1 MENTIEERLEQKGKK
16 IYDEYNKHNT
26 FTFDVIKE
34 REKIYNSTRKT
45 RIRKEIFN
53 VKNNFPEKSG
63 NNIAN
68 NNNDIIIENLNI
80 DSQLKNE
87 KYINEL
93 ISSNKFDEI
102 FKYIKEIYN
111 NKSFN
116 IDLVK
121 YGLFMLNEKLLNL
134 ENNNLIMNECNF
146 INNYNFKEIIML
158 LFEYSKNENKKLDYD
173 PIILNLT
180 YQILANF
187 CYYYPNNEEIL
198 FLFDDKFLELH
209 IYFFDL
215 TSEKN
220 TIKNI
225 LLISFNIC
233 CDNNEIINKIL
244 TFDNKR
250 FFNLLIQYINNYQN
264 DNEIIEII
272 LDLFI
277 FYINIFNNYKTKIKK
292 EKDDLIE
299 MKDNTINC
307 DWNIVEN
314 IFKISLLLLYA
325 KQNAIFTNALYLIS
339 TILKKIYKSNNI
351 ELVSKFIND
360 NNTKS
365 MILFILEKDYKNST
379 QSLIYLSDII
389 KYIIKLHSKSWTSN
403 ELKLNIINLINDI
416 QQNLNENDEI
426 IDIFI
431 YLLTTKKVKLKEKI
445 KIKLIEVISAFL
457 QNEYFYKDIIEYNK
471 NDLFEIIF
479 NYINSSNYDIRKK
492 IIKIVNYIINKRDFL
507 LIDYLVKNKIL
518 YNIKN
523 AIDPT
528 ITYCNDEKLILG
540 ALNII
545 NNLLSIGELFKKLHR
560 INTILVNFENI
571 GGKELLD
578 NLLCNKSEY
587 VYNASLEIIERYFN

>member
-1 MENTIEERLEQKGKK
+1 MENTIEERLEQKGKR

-26 FTFDVIKE
+26 FDIIKE
-34 REKIYNSTRKT
+34 REKIYNNMRKT
-45 RIRKEIFN
+45 RIRNEIFN
-53 VKNNFPEKSG
+53 VKNISPEKSG
-63 NNIAN
+63 NNIA

-80 DSQLKNE
+80 DPQLKNE
-87 KYINEL
+87 KYINEI
-93 ISSNKFDEI
+93 ISSNNFDEI

-116 IDLVK
+116 IDLIK
-121 YGLFMLNEKLLNL
+121 YGLFLLNEKLLNL
-134 ENNNLIMNECNF
+134 ENNNLIVNECNF
-146 INNYNFKEIIML
+146 INNYNFKEIITL
-158 LFEYSKNENKKLDYD
+158 LFEYSKNENKKIDYD

-180 YQILANF
+180 YQILANL

-215 TSEKN
+215 TSEKD

-244 TFDNKR
+244 TFDNKK
-250 FFNLLIQYINNYQN
+250 FFNLLIEYINNYQN

-277 FYINIFNNYKTKIKK
+277 FYINLFNNYKTKIKK
-292 EKDDLIE
+292 EKDGLIE

-314 IFKISLLLLYA
+314 IYDISLLLLYT
-325 KQNAIFTNALYLIS
+325 KQNTIFTNALYLIS
-339 TILKKIYKSNNI
+339 VILKKIYKSNNI
-351 ELVSKFIND
+351 ELVGKFIND

-365 MILFILEKDYKNST
+365 MIIFILEKDYKNIT
-379 QSLIYLSDII
+379 QSLIFLSDII
-389 KYIIKLHSKSWTSN
+389 KYIIKLHSKSWISN
-403 ELKLNIINLINDI
+403 ELKLNIINLITDI

-431 YLLTTKKVKLKEKI
+431 YLLTTKKLKLKENI

-457 QNEYFYKDIIEYNK
+457 QNEYFFKDIIEYNK
-471 NDLFEIIF
+471 DDLLEIIF

-492 IIKIVNYIINKRDFL
+492 IIKIVNNITNKRDFL
-507 LIDYLVKNKIL
+507 LTDYLVKNKII
-518 YNIKN
+518 YYIKN

-540 ALNII
+540 ALKII
-545 NNLLSIGELFKKLHR
+545 NNLLSIGELFKKLHG
-560 INTILVNFENI
+560 INSILVNFENI

>member
-1 MENTIEERLEQKGKK
+1 MENTIEERLEQKGKR

-26 FTFDVIKE
+26 FDIIKE
-34 REKIYNSTRKT
+34 REKIYNNMRKT
-45 RIRKEIFN
+45 RIRNEIFN
-53 VKNNFPEKSG
+53 VKNISPEKSG
-63 NNIAN
+63 NNIA

-80 DSQLKNE
+80 DPQLKNE
-87 KYINEL
+87 KYINEI

-116 IDLVK
+116 IDLIK
-121 YGLFMLNEKLLNL
+121 YGLFLLNEKLLNL
-134 ENNNLIMNECNF
+134 ENNNLIVNECNF

-158 LFEYSKNENKKLDYD
+158 LFEYSKNENKKIDYD

-180 YQILANF
+180 YQILANL

-215 TSEKN
+215 TSEKD

-250 FFNLLIQYINNYQN
+250 FFNLLIEYINNYQN

-277 FYINIFNNYKTKIKK
+277 FYINLFNNYKTKIKK
-292 EKDDLIE
+292 EKDGLIE

-314 IFKISLLLLYA
+314 IYDISLLLLYT
-325 KQNAIFTNALYLIS
+325 KQNTIFTNALYLIS
-339 TILKKIYKSNNI
+339 VILKKIYKSNNI
-351 ELVSKFIND
+351 ELVGKFIND

-365 MILFILEKDYKNST
+365 MIIFILEKDYKNIT
-379 QSLIYLSDII
+379 QSLIFLSDII
-389 KYIIKLHSKSWTSN
+389 KYIIKLHSKSWISN
-403 ELKLNIINLINDI
+403 ELKLNIINLITDI

-431 YLLTTKKVKLKEKI
+431 YLLTTKKLKLKEKI

-457 QNEYFYKDIIEYNK
+457 QNDYFFKDIIEYNK
-471 NDLFEIIF
+471 DDLLEIIL

-492 IIKIVNYIINKRDFL
+492 IIKIVNNITNKRDFL
-507 LIDYLVKNKIL
+507 LTDYLVKNKII
-518 YNIKN
+518 YYIKN

-528 ITYCNDEKLILG
+528 ITYCNDEKLILC
-540 ALNII
+540 ALKII
-545 NNLLSIGELFKKLHR
+545 NNLLSIGELFKKLHG
-560 INTILVNFENI
+560 INSILVNFENI

>member
-1 MENTIEERLEQKGKK
+1 MENTIEERLEQKGKR

-26 FTFDVIKE
+26 FDIIKE
-34 REKIYNSTRKT
+34 REKIYNNMRKT
-45 RIRKEIFN
+45 RIRNEIFN
-53 VKNNFPEKSG
+53 VKNISPEKSG
-63 NNIAN
+63 NNIA

-80 DSQLKNE
+80 DPQLKNE
-87 KYINEL
+87 KYINEI
-93 ISSNKFDEI
+93 ISSNNFDEI

-116 IDLVK
+116 IDLIK
-121 YGLFMLNEKLLNL
+121 YGLFLLNEKLLNL
-134 ENNNLIMNECNF
+134 ENNNLIVNECNF
-146 INNYNFKEIIML
+146 INNYNFKEIITL
-158 LFEYSKNENKKLDYD
+158 LFEYSKNENKKIDYD

-180 YQILANF
+180 YQILANL

-215 TSEKN
+215 TSEKD

-250 FFNLLIQYINNYQN
+250 FFNLLIEYINNYQN

-277 FYINIFNNYKTKIKK
+277 FYINLFNNYKTKIKK
-292 EKDDLIE
+292 EKDGLIE

-314 IFKISLLLLYA
+314 IYDISLLLLYT
-325 KQNAIFTNALYLIS
+325 KQNTIFTNALYLIS
-339 TILKKIYKSNNI
+339 VILKKIYKSNNI
-351 ELVSKFIND
+351 ELVGKFIND

-365 MILFILEKDYKNST
+365 MIIFILEKDYKNIT
-379 QSLIYLSDII
+379 QSLIFLSDII
-389 KYIIKLHSKSWTSN
+389 KYIIKLHSKSWISN
-403 ELKLNIINLINDI
+403 ELKLNIINLITDI

-431 YLLTTKKVKLKEKI
+431 YLLTTKKLKLKEKI

-457 QNEYFYKDIIEYNK
+457 QNEYFFKDIIEYNK
-471 NDLFEIIF
+471 DDLLEIIL

-492 IIKIVNYIINKRDFL
+492 IIKIVNNITNKRDFL
-507 LIDYLVKNKIL
+507 LTDYLVKNKII
-518 YNIKN
+518 YYIKN

-540 ALNII
+540 ALKII
-545 NNLLSIGELFKKLHR
+545 NNLLSIGELFKKLHG
-560 INTILVNFENI
+560 INSILVNFENI

>member
-1 MENTIEERLEQKGKK
+1 MENTIEERLEQKGKR

-26 FTFDVIKE
+26 FTFDIIKE
-34 REKIYNSTRKT
+34 REKIYNNIRKT

-63 NNIAN
+63 NNISN

-80 DSQLKNE
+80 DPQLKNE

-121 YGLFMLNEKLLNL
+121 YGLFLLNEKLLNL

-215 TSEKN
+215 ISEKN

-314 IFKISLLLLYA
+314 IFEISLLLLYG

-365 MILFILEKDYKNST
+365 IILFILEKDYKNST

-471 NDLFEIIF
+471 DDLLEIIF

>member
-1 MENTIEERLEQKGKK
+1 MENTIEERLEQKGKR

-26 FTFDVIKE
+26 FDIIKE
-34 REKIYNSTRKT
+34 REKIYNNMRKT
-45 RIRKEIFN
+45 RIRNEIFN
-53 VKNNFPEKSG
+53 VKNISPEKSG
-63 NNIAN
+63 NNIA

-80 DSQLKNE
+80 DPQLKNE
-87 KYINEL
+87 KYINEI
-93 ISSNKFDEI
+93 ISSNNFDEI

-116 IDLVK
+116 IDLIK
-121 YGLFMLNEKLLNL
+121 YGLFLLNEKLLNL
-134 ENNNLIMNECNF
+134 ENNNLIVNECNF

-158 LFEYSKNENKKLDYD
+158 LFEYSKNENKKIDYD

-180 YQILANF
+180 YQILANL

-215 TSEKN
+215 TSEKD

-244 TFDNKR
+244 TFDNKK
-250 FFNLLIQYINNYQN
+250 FFNLLIEYINNYQN

-277 FYINIFNNYKTKIKK
+277 FYINLFNNYKTKIKK
-292 EKDDLIE
+292 EKDGLIE

-314 IFKISLLLLYA
+314 IYDISLLLLYT
-325 KQNAIFTNALYLIS
+325 KQNTIFTNALYLIS
-339 TILKKIYKSNNI
+339 VILKKIYKSNNI
-351 ELVSKFIND
+351 ELVGKFIND

-365 MILFILEKDYKNST
+365 MIIFILEKDYKNIT
-379 QSLIYLSDII
+379 QSLIFLSDII
-389 KYIIKLHSKSWTSN
+389 KYIIKLHSKSWISN
-403 ELKLNIINLINDI
+403 ELKLNIINLITDI

-431 YLLTTKKVKLKEKI
+431 YLLTTKKLKLKENI

-457 QNEYFYKDIIEYNK
+457 QNEYFFKDIIEYNK
-471 NDLFEIIF
+471 DDLLEIIF

-492 IIKIVNYIINKRDFL
+492 IIKIVNNITNKRDFL
-507 LIDYLVKNKIL
+507 LTDYLVKNKII
-518 YNIKN
+518 YYIKN

-540 ALNII
+540 ALKII
-545 NNLLSIGELFKKLHR
+545 NNLLSIGELFKKLHG
-560 INTILVNFENI
+560 INSILVNFENI

>member
-1 MENTIEERLEQKGKK
+1 MENTIEERLEQKGKR

-26 FTFDVIKE
+26 FDIIKE
-34 REKIYNSTRKT
+34 REKIYNNMRKT
-45 RIRKEIFN
+45 RIRNEIFN
-53 VKNNFPEKSG
+53 VKNISPEKSG
-63 NNIAN
+63 NNIA

-80 DSQLKNE
+80 DPQLKNE
-87 KYINEL
+87 KYINEI
-93 ISSNKFDEI
+93 ISSNNFDEI

-116 IDLVK
+116 IDLIK
-121 YGLFMLNEKLLNL
+121 YGLFLLNEKLLNL
-134 ENNNLIMNECNF
+134 ENNNLIVNECNF
-146 INNYNFKEIIML
+146 INNYNFKEIITL
-158 LFEYSKNENKKLDYD
+158 LFEYSKNENKKIDYD

-180 YQILANF
+180 YQILANL

-215 TSEKN
+215 TSEKD

-250 FFNLLIQYINNYQN
+250 FFNLLIEYINNYQN

-277 FYINIFNNYKTKIKK
+277 FYINLFNNYKTKIKK
-292 EKDDLIE
+292 EKDGLIE

-314 IFKISLLLLYA
+314 IYDISLLLLYT
-325 KQNAIFTNALYLIS
+325 KQNTIFTNALYLIS
-339 TILKKIYKSNNI
+339 VILKKIYKSNNI
-351 ELVSKFIND
+351 ELVGKFIND

-365 MILFILEKDYKNST
+365 MIIFILEKDYKNIT
-379 QSLIYLSDII
+379 QSLIFLSDII
-389 KYIIKLHSKSWTSN
+389 KYIIKLHSKSWISN
-403 ELKLNIINLINDI
+403 ELKLNIINLITDI

-431 YLLTTKKVKLKEKI
+431 YLLTTKKLKLKENI

-457 QNEYFYKDIIEYNK
+457 QNEYFFKDIIEYNK
-471 NDLFEIIF
+471 DDLLEIIL

-492 IIKIVNYIINKRDFL
+492 IIKIVNNITNKRDFL
-507 LIDYLVKNKIL
+507 LTDYLVKKEII
-518 YNIKN
+518 YYIKN

-540 ALNII
+540 ALKII
-545 NNLLSIGELFKKLHR
+545 NNLLSIGELFKKLHG
-560 INTILVNFENI
+560 INSILVNFENI

>member
-1 MENTIEERLEQKGKK
+1 MENTIEERLEQKGKR

-26 FTFDVIKE
+26 FDIIKE
-34 REKIYNSTRKT
+34 REKIYNNMRKT
-45 RIRKEIFN
+45 RIRNEIFN
-53 VKNNFPEKSG
+53 VKNISPEKSG
-63 NNIAN
+63 NNIA

-80 DSQLKNE
+80 DPQLKNE
-87 KYINEL
+87 KYINEI
-93 ISSNKFDEI
+93 ISSNNFDEI

-116 IDLVK
+116 IDLIK
-121 YGLFMLNEKLLNL
+121 YGLFLLNEKLLNL
-134 ENNNLIMNECNF
+134 ENNNLIVNECNF
-146 INNYNFKEIIML
+146 INNYNFKEIITL
-158 LFEYSKNENKKLDYD
+158 LFEYSKNENKKIDYD

-180 YQILANF
+180 YQILANL

-215 TSEKN
+215 TSEKD

-244 TFDNKR
+244 TFDNKK
-250 FFNLLIQYINNYQN
+250 FFNLLIEYINNYQN

-277 FYINIFNNYKTKIKK
+277 FYINLFNNYKTKIKK
-292 EKDDLIE
+292 EKDGLIE

-314 IFKISLLLLYA
+314 IYDISLLLLYT
-325 KQNAIFTNALYLIS
+325 KQNTIFTNALYLIS
-339 TILKKIYKSNNI
+339 VILKKIYKSNNI
-351 ELVSKFIND
+351 ELVGKFIND

-365 MILFILEKDYKNST
+365 MIIFILEKDYKNIT
-379 QSLIYLSDII
+379 QSLIFLSDII
-389 KYIIKLHSKSWTSN
+389 KYIIKLHSKSWISN
-403 ELKLNIINLINDI
+403 ELKLNIINLITDI

-431 YLLTTKKVKLKEKI
+431 YLLTTKKLKLKENI

-457 QNEYFYKDIIEYNK
+457 QNEYFFKDIIEYNK
-471 NDLFEIIF
+471 DDLLEIIL

-492 IIKIVNYIINKRDFL
+492 IIKIVNNITNKRDFL
-507 LIDYLVKNKIL
+507 LTDYLVKNKII
-518 YNIKN
+518 YYIKN

-540 ALNII
+540 ALKII
-545 NNLLSIGELFKKLHR
+545 NNLLSIGELFKKLHG
-560 INTILVNFENI
+560 INSILVNFENI

>member
-1 MENTIEERLEQKGKK
+1 MENTIEERLEQKGKR

-26 FTFDVIKE
+26 FDIIKE
-34 REKIYNSTRKT
+34 REKIYNNMRKT
-45 RIRKEIFN
+45 RIRNEIFN
-53 VKNNFPEKSG
+53 VKNISPEKSG
-63 NNIAN
+63 NNIA

-80 DSQLKNE
+80 DPQLKNE
-87 KYINEL
+87 KYINEI
-93 ISSNKFDEI
+93 ISSNNFDEI

-116 IDLVK
+116 IDLIK
-121 YGLFMLNEKLLNL
+121 YGLFLLNEKLLNL
-134 ENNNLIMNECNF
+134 ENNNLIVNECNF
-146 INNYNFKEIIML
+146 INNYNFKEIITL
-158 LFEYSKNENKKLDYD
+158 LFEYSKNENKKIDYD

-180 YQILANF
+180 YQILANL

-215 TSEKN
+215 TSEKD

-250 FFNLLIQYINNYQN
+250 FFNLLIEYINNYQN

-277 FYINIFNNYKTKIKK
+277 FYINLFNNYKTKIKK
-292 EKDDLIE
+292 EKDGLIE

-314 IFKISLLLLYA
+314 IYDISLLLLYT
-325 KQNAIFTNALYLIS
+325 KQNTIFTNALYLIS
-339 TILKKIYKSNNI
+339 VILKKIYKSNNI
-351 ELVSKFIND
+351 ELVGKFIND

-365 MILFILEKDYKNST
+365 MIIFILEKDYKNIT
-379 QSLIYLSDII
+379 QSLIFLSDII
-389 KYIIKLHSKSWTSN
+389 KYIIKLHSKSWISN
-403 ELKLNIINLINDI
+403 ELKLNIINLITDI

-431 YLLTTKKVKLKEKI
+431 YLLTTKKLKLKENI

-457 QNEYFYKDIIEYNK
+457 QNEYFFKDIIEYNK
-471 NDLFEIIF
+471 DDLLEIIF

-492 IIKIVNYIINKRDFL
+492 IIKIVNNITNKRDFL
-507 LIDYLVKNKIL
+507 LTDYLVKNKII
-518 YNIKN
+518 YYIKN

-540 ALNII
+540 ALKII
-545 NNLLSIGELFKKLHR
+545 NNLLSIGELFKKLHG
-560 INTILVNFENI
+560 INSILVNFENI

>member
-1 MENTIEERLEQKGKK
+1 MENTIEERLEQKGKR

-26 FTFDVIKE
+26 FDIIKE
-34 REKIYNSTRKT
+34 REKIYNNMRKT
-45 RIRKEIFN
+45 RIRNEIFN
-53 VKNNFPEKSG
+53 VKNISPEKSG
-63 NNIAN
+63 NNIA

-80 DSQLKNE
+80 DPQLKNE
-87 KYINEL
+87 KYINEI
-93 ISSNKFDEI
+93 ISSNNFDEI

-116 IDLVK
+116 IDLIK
-121 YGLFMLNEKLLNL
+121 YGLFLLNEKLLNL
-134 ENNNLIMNECNF
+134 ENNNLIVNECNF
-146 INNYNFKEIIML
+146 INNYNFKEIITL
-158 LFEYSKNENKKLDYD
+158 LFEYSKNENKKIDYD

-180 YQILANF
+180 YQILANL

-215 TSEKN
+215 TSEKD

-250 FFNLLIQYINNYQN
+250 FFNLLIEYINNYQN

-277 FYINIFNNYKTKIKK
+277 FYINLFNNYKTKIKK
-292 EKDDLIE
+292 EKDGLIE

-314 IFKISLLLLYA
+314 IYDISLLLLYT
-325 KQNAIFTNALYLIS
+325 KQNTIFTNALYLIS
-339 TILKKIYKSNNI
+339 VILKKIYKSNNI
-351 ELVSKFIND
+351 ELVGKFIND

-365 MILFILEKDYKNST
+365 MIIFILEKDYKNIT
-379 QSLIYLSDII
+379 QSLIFLSDII
-389 KYIIKLHSKSWTSN
+389 KYIIKLHSKSWISN
-403 ELKLNIINLINDI
+403 ELKLNIINLITDI

-431 YLLTTKKVKLKEKI
+431 YLLTTKKLKLKEKI

-457 QNEYFYKDIIEYNK
+457 QNEYFFKDIIEYNK
-471 NDLFEIIF
+471 DDLLEIIL

-492 IIKIVNYIINKRDFL
+492 IIKIVNNITNKRDFL
-507 LIDYLVKNKIL
+507 LTDYLVKNKII
-518 YNIKN
+518 YYIKN

-528 ITYCNDEKLILG
+528 ITYCNDEKLILC
-540 ALNII
+540 ALKII
-545 NNLLSIGELFKKLHR
+545 NNLLSIGELFKKLHG
-560 INTILVNFENI
+560 INSILVNFENI

>member
-1 MENTIEERLEQKGKK
+1 MENTIEERLEQKGKR

-26 FTFDVIKE
+26 FDIIKE
-34 REKIYNSTRKT
+34 REKIYNNMRKT
-45 RIRKEIFN
+45 RIRNEIFN
-53 VKNNFPEKSG
+53 VKNISPEKSG
-63 NNIAN
+63 NNIA

-80 DSQLKNE
+80 DPQLKNE
-87 KYINEL
+87 KYINEI
-93 ISSNKFDEI
+93 ISSNNFDEI

-116 IDLVK
+116 IDLIK
-121 YGLFMLNEKLLNL
+121 YGLFLLNEKLLNL
-134 ENNNLIMNECNF
+134 ENNNLIVNECNF
-146 INNYNFKEIIML
+146 INNYNFKEIITL
-158 LFEYSKNENKKLDYD
+158 LFEYSKNENKKIDYD

-180 YQILANF
+180 YQILANL

-215 TSEKN
+215 TSEKD

-244 TFDNKR
+244 TFDNKK
-250 FFNLLIQYINNYQN
+250 FFNLLIEYINNYQN

-277 FYINIFNNYKTKIKK
+277 FYINLFNNYKTKIKK
-292 EKDDLIE
+292 EKDGLIE

-314 IFKISLLLLYA
+314 IYDISLLLLYT
-325 KQNAIFTNALYLIS
+325 KQNTIFTNALYLIS
-339 TILKKIYKSNNI
+339 VILKKIYKSNNI
-351 ELVSKFIND
+351 ELVGKFIND

-365 MILFILEKDYKNST
+365 MIIFILEKDYKNIT
-379 QSLIYLSDII
+379 QSLIFLSDII
-389 KYIIKLHSKSWTSN
+389 KYIIKLHSKSWISN
-403 ELKLNIINLINDI
+403 ELKLNIINLITDI

-431 YLLTTKKVKLKEKI
+431 YLLTTKKLKLKENI

-457 QNEYFYKDIIEYNK
+457 QNEYFFKDIIEYNK
-471 NDLFEIIF
+471 DDLLEIIF

-492 IIKIVNYIINKRDFL
+492 IIKIVKNITNKRDFL
-507 LIDYLVKNKIL
+507 LTDYLVKNKII
-518 YNIKN
+518 YYIKN

-540 ALNII
+540 ALKII
-545 NNLLSIGELFKKLHR
+545 NNLLSIGELFKKLHG
-560 INTILVNFENI
+560 INSILVNFENI

>member
-1 MENTIEERLEQKGKK
+1 MENTIEERLEQKGKR

-26 FTFDVIKE
+26 FDIIKE
-34 REKIYNSTRKT
+34 REKIYNNMRKT
-45 RIRKEIFN
+45 RIRNEIFN
-53 VKNNFPEKSG
+53 VKNISPEKSG
-63 NNIAN
+63 NNIA

-80 DSQLKNE
+80 DPQLKNE
-87 KYINEL
+87 KYINEI
-93 ISSNKFDEI
+93 ISSNNFDEI

-116 IDLVK
+116 IDLIK
-121 YGLFMLNEKLLNL
+121 YGLFLLNEKLLNL
-134 ENNNLIMNECNF
+134 ENNNLIVNECNF
-146 INNYNFKEIIML
+146 INNYNFKEIITL
-158 LFEYSKNENKKLDYD
+158 LFEYSKNENKKIDYD

-180 YQILANF
+180 YQILANL

-215 TSEKN
+215 TSEKD

-244 TFDNKR
+244 TFDNKK
-250 FFNLLIQYINNYQN
+250 FFNLLIEYINNYQN

-277 FYINIFNNYKTKIKK
+277 FYINLFNNYKTKIKK
-292 EKDDLIE
+292 EKDGLIE

-314 IFKISLLLLYA
+314 IYDISLLLLYT
-325 KQNAIFTNALYLIS
+325 KQNTIFTNALYLIS
-339 TILKKIYKSNNI
+339 VILKKIYKSNNI
-351 ELVSKFIND
+351 ELVGKFIND

-365 MILFILEKDYKNST
+365 MIIFILEKDYKNIT
-379 QSLIYLSDII
+379 QSLIFLSDII
-389 KYIIKLHSKSWTSN
+389 KYIIKLHSKSWISN
-403 ELKLNIINLINDI
+403 ELKLNIINLITDI

-431 YLLTTKKVKLKEKI
+431 YLLTTKKLKLKENI

-457 QNEYFYKDIIEYNK
+457 QNEYFFKDIIEYNK
-471 NDLFEIIF
+471 DDLLEIIF

-492 IIKIVNYIINKRDFL
+492 IIKIVNNITNKRDFL
-507 LIDYLVKNKIL
+507 LIDYLVKNKII
-518 YNIKN
+518 YYIKN

-528 ITYCNDEKLILG
+528 ITYCNDEKLILC
-540 ALNII
+540 ALKII
-545 NNLLSIGELFKKLHR
+545 NNLLSIGELFKKLHG
-560 INTILVNFENI
+560 INSILVNFENI

>member
-1 MENTIEERLEQKGKK
+1 MENTIEERLEQKGKR

-26 FTFDVIKE
+26 FDIIKE
-34 REKIYNSTRKT
+34 REKIYNNMRKT
-45 RIRKEIFN
+45 RIRNEIFN
-53 VKNNFPEKSG
+53 VKNISPEKSG
-63 NNIAN
+63 NNIA

-80 DSQLKNE
+80 DPQLKNE
-87 KYINEL
+87 KYINEI
-93 ISSNKFDEI
+93 ISSNNFDEI

-116 IDLVK
+116 IDLIK
-121 YGLFMLNEKLLNL
+121 YGLFLLNEKLLNL
-134 ENNNLIMNECNF
+134 ENNNLIVNECNF

-158 LFEYSKNENKKLDYD
+158 LFEYSKNENKKIDYD

-180 YQILANF
+180 YQILANL

-215 TSEKN
+215 TSEKD

-250 FFNLLIQYINNYQN
+250 FFNLLIEYINNYQN

-277 FYINIFNNYKTKIKK
+277 FYINLFNNYKTKIKK
-292 EKDDLIE
+292 EKDGLIE

-314 IFKISLLLLYA
+314 IYDISLLLLYT
-325 KQNAIFTNALYLIS
+325 KQNTIFTNALYLIS
-339 TILKKIYKSNNI
+339 VILKKIYKSNNI
-351 ELVSKFIND
+351 ELVGKFIND

-365 MILFILEKDYKNST
+365 MIIFILEKDYKNIT
-379 QSLIYLSDII
+379 QSLIFLSDII
-389 KYIIKLHSKSWTSN
+389 KYIIKLHSKSWISN
-403 ELKLNIINLINDI
+403 ELKLNIINLITDI

-431 YLLTTKKVKLKEKI
+431 YLLTTKKLKLKENI

-457 QNEYFYKDIIEYNK
+457 QNEYFFKDIIEYNK
-471 NDLFEIIF
+471 DDLLEIIF

-492 IIKIVNYIINKRDFL
+492 IIKIVNNITNKRDFL
-507 LIDYLVKNKIL
+507 LTDYLVKNKII
-518 YNIKN
+518 YYIKN

-540 ALNII
+540 ALKII
-545 NNLLSIGELFKKLHR
+545 NNLLSIGELFKKLHG
-560 INTILVNFENI
+560 INSILVNFENI

>member
-1 MENTIEERLEQKGKK
+1 MENTIEERLEQKGKR

-26 FTFDVIKE
+26 FDIIKE
-34 REKIYNSTRKT
+34 REKIYNNMRKT
-45 RIRKEIFN
+45 RIRNEIFN
-53 VKNNFPEKSG
+53 VKNISPEKSG
-63 NNIAN
+63 NNIA

-80 DSQLKNE
+80 DPQLKNE
-87 KYINEL
+87 KYINEI
-93 ISSNKFDEI
+93 ISSNNFDEI

-116 IDLVK
+116 IDLIK
-121 YGLFMLNEKLLNL
+121 YGLFLLNEKLLNL
-134 ENNNLIMNECNF
+134 ENNNLIVNECNF
-146 INNYNFKEIIML
+146 INNYNFKEIIKL
-158 LFEYSKNENKKLDYD
+158 LFEYSKNENKKIDYD

-180 YQILANF
+180 YQILANL

-215 TSEKN
+215 TSEKD

-244 TFDNKR
+244 TFDNKK
-250 FFNLLIQYINNYQN
+250 FFNLLIEYINNYQN

-277 FYINIFNNYKTKIKK
+277 FYINLFNNYKTKIKK
-292 EKDDLIE
+292 EKDGLIE

-314 IFKISLLLLYA
+314 IYDISLLLLYT
-325 KQNAIFTNALYLIS
+325 KQNTIFTNALYLIS
-339 TILKKIYKSNNI
+339 VILKKIYKSNNI
-351 ELVSKFIND
+351 ELVGKFIND

-365 MILFILEKDYKNST
+365 MIIFILEKDYKNIT
-379 QSLIYLSDII
+379 QSLIFLSDII
-389 KYIIKLHSKSWTSN
+389 KYIIKLHSKSWISN
-403 ELKLNIINLINDI
+403 ELKLNIINLITDI

-431 YLLTTKKVKLKEKI
+431 YLLTTKKLKLKENI

-457 QNEYFYKDIIEYNK
+457 QNEYFFKDIIEYNK
-471 NDLFEIIF
+471 DDLLEIIF

-492 IIKIVNYIINKRDFL
+492 IIKIVNNITNKRDFL
-507 LIDYLVKNKIL
+507 LTDYLVKNKII
-518 YNIKN
+518 YYIKN

-540 ALNII
+540 ALKII
-545 NNLLSIGELFKKLHR
+545 NNLLSIGELFKKLHG
-560 INTILVNFENI
+560 INSILVNFENI

>member
-1 MENTIEERLEQKGKK
+1 MENTIEERLEQKGKR

-26 FTFDVIKE
+26 FTFDIIKE
-34 REKIYNSTRKT
+34 REKIYNNIRKT

-63 NNIAN
+63 NNISN

-80 DSQLKNE
+80 DPQLKNE

-121 YGLFMLNEKLLNL
+121 YGLFLLNEKLLNL

-314 IFKISLLLLYA
+314 IFEISLLLLYG

-471 NDLFEIIF
+471 DDLLEIIF

-518 YNIKN
+518 YKIKN

>member
-1 MENTIEERLEQKGKK
+1 MENTIEERLEQKGKR

-26 FTFDVIKE
+26 FDIIKE
-34 REKIYNSTRKT
+34 REKIYNNMRKT
-45 RIRKEIFN
+45 RIRNEIFN
-53 VKNNFPEKSG
+53 VKNISPEKSG
-63 NNIAN
+63 NNIA

-80 DSQLKNE
+80 DPQLKNE
-87 KYINEL
+87 KYINEI

-116 IDLVK
+116 IDLIK
-121 YGLFMLNEKLLNL
+121 YGLFLLNEKLLNL
-134 ENNNLIMNECNF
+134 ENNNLIVNECNF

-158 LFEYSKNENKKLDYD
+158 LFEYSKNENKKIDYD

-180 YQILANF
+180 YQILANL

-215 TSEKN
+215 TSEKD

-244 TFDNKR
+244 TFDNKK
-250 FFNLLIQYINNYQN
+250 FFNLLIEYINNYQN

-277 FYINIFNNYKTKIKK
+277 FYINLFNNYKTKIKK
-292 EKDDLIE
+292 EKDGLIE

-314 IFKISLLLLYA
+314 IYDISLLLLYT
-325 KQNAIFTNALYLIS
+325 KQNTIFTNALYLIS
-339 TILKKIYKSNNI
+339 VILKKIYKSNNI
-351 ELVSKFIND
+351 ELVGKFIND

-365 MILFILEKDYKNST
+365 MIIFILEKDYKNIT
-379 QSLIYLSDII
+379 QSLIFLSDII
-389 KYIIKLHSKSWTSN
+389 KYIIKLHSKSWISN
-403 ELKLNIINLINDI
+403 ELKLNIINLITDI

-431 YLLTTKKVKLKEKI
+431 YLLTTKKLKLKENI

-457 QNEYFYKDIIEYNK
+457 QNEYFFKDIIEYNK
-471 NDLFEIIF
+471 DDLLEIIF

-492 IIKIVNYIINKRDFL
+492 IIKIVNNITNKRDFL
-507 LIDYLVKNKIL
+507 LTDYLVKNKII
-518 YNIKN
+518 YYIKN

-540 ALNII
+540 ALKII
-545 NNLLSIGELFKKLHR
+545 NNLLSIGELFKKLHG
-560 INTILVNFENI
+560 INSILVNFENI

>member
-1 MENTIEERLEQKGKK
+1 M
-16 IYDEYNKHNT
+16 
-26 FTFDVIKE
+26 
-34 REKIYNSTRKT
+34 RKT
-45 RIRKEIFN
+45 RIRNEIFN
-53 VKNNFPEKSG
+53 VKNISPEKSG
-63 NNIAN
+63 NNIA

-80 DSQLKNE
+80 DPQLKNE
-87 KYINEL
+87 KYINEI
-93 ISSNKFDEI
+93 ISSNNFDEI

-116 IDLVK
+116 IDLIK
-121 YGLFMLNEKLLNL
+121 YGLFLLNEKLLNL
-134 ENNNLIMNECNF
+134 ENNNLIVNECNF
-146 INNYNFKEIIML
+146 INNYNFKEIIKL
-158 LFEYSKNENKKLDYD
+158 LFEYSKNENKKIDYD

-180 YQILANF
+180 YQILANL

-215 TSEKN
+215 TSEKD

-250 FFNLLIQYINNYQN
+250 FFNLLIEYINNYQN

-277 FYINIFNNYKTKIKK
+277 FYINLFNNYKTKIKK
-292 EKDDLIE
+292 EKDGLIE

-314 IFKISLLLLYA
+314 IYDISLLLLYT
-325 KQNAIFTNALYLIS
+325 KQNTIFTNALYLIS
-339 TILKKIYKSNNI
+339 VILKKIYKSNNI
-351 ELVSKFIND
+351 ELVGKFIND

-365 MILFILEKDYKNST
+365 MIIFILEKDYKNIT
-379 QSLIYLSDII
+379 QSLIFLSDII
-389 KYIIKLHSKSWTSN
+389 KYIIKLHSKSWISN
-403 ELKLNIINLINDI
+403 ELKLNIINLITDI

-431 YLLTTKKVKLKEKI
+431 YLLTTKKLKLKEKI

-457 QNEYFYKDIIEYNK
+457 QNEYFFKDIIEYNK
-471 NDLFEIIF
+471 DDLLEIIL

-492 IIKIVNYIINKRDFL
+492 IIKIVNNITNKRDFL
-507 LIDYLVKNKIL
+507 LTDYLVKNKII
-518 YNIKN
+518 YYIKN

-528 ITYCNDEKLILG
+528 ITYCNDEKLILC
-540 ALNII
+540 ALKII
-545 NNLLSIGELFKKLHR
+545 NNLLSIGELFKKLHG
-560 INTILVNFENI
+560 INSILVNFENI

>member
-1 MENTIEERLEQKGKK
+1 MENTIEERLEQKGKR

-26 FTFDVIKE
+26 FDIIKE
-34 REKIYNSTRKT
+34 REKIYNNMRKT
-45 RIRKEIFN
+45 RIRNEIFN
-53 VKNNFPEKSG
+53 VKNISPEKSG
-63 NNIAN
+63 NNIA

-80 DSQLKNE
+80 DPQLKNE
-87 KYINEL
+87 KYINEI
-93 ISSNKFDEI
+93 ISSNNFDEI

-116 IDLVK
+116 IDLIK
-121 YGLFMLNEKLLNL
+121 YGLFLLNEKLLNL
-134 ENNNLIMNECNF
+134 ENNNLIVNECNF

-158 LFEYSKNENKKLDYD
+158 LFEYSKNENKKIDYD

-180 YQILANF
+180 YQILANL

-215 TSEKN
+215 TSEKD

-244 TFDNKR
+244 TFDNKK
-250 FFNLLIQYINNYQN
+250 FFNLLIEYINNYQN

-277 FYINIFNNYKTKIKK
+277 FYINLFNNYKTKIKK
-292 EKDDLIE
+292 EKDGLIE

-314 IFKISLLLLYA
+314 IYDISLLLLYT
-325 KQNAIFTNALYLIS
+325 KQNTIFTNALYLIS
-339 TILKKIYKSNNI
+339 VILKKIYKSNNI
-351 ELVSKFIND
+351 ELVGKFIND

-365 MILFILEKDYKNST
+365 MIIFILEKDYKNIT
-379 QSLIYLSDII
+379 QSLIFLSDII
-389 KYIIKLHSKSWTSN
+389 KYIIKLHSKSWISN
-403 ELKLNIINLINDI
+403 ELKLNIINLITDI

-431 YLLTTKKVKLKEKI
+431 YLLTTKKLKLKENI

-457 QNEYFYKDIIEYNK
+457 QNDYFFKDIIEYNK
-471 NDLFEIIF
+471 DDLLEIIL

-492 IIKIVNYIINKRDFL
+492 IIKIVKNITNKRDFL
-507 LIDYLVKNKIL
+507 LTDYLVKNKII
-518 YNIKN
+518 YYIKN

-528 ITYCNDEKLILG
+528 ITYCNDEKLILC
-540 ALNII
+540 ALKII
-545 NNLLSIGELFKKLHR
+545 NNLLSIGELFKKLHG
-560 INTILVNFENI
+560 INSILVNFENI
-571 GGKELLD
+571 GGKELLE

>member
-1 MENTIEERLEQKGKK
+1 MENTIEERLEQKGKR

-26 FTFDVIKE
+26 FDIIKE
-34 REKIYNSTRKT
+34 REKIYNNMRKT
-45 RIRKEIFN
+45 RIRNEIFN
-53 VKNNFPEKSG
+53 VKNISPEKSG
-63 NNIAN
+63 NNIA

-80 DSQLKNE
+80 DPQLKNE
-87 KYINEL
+87 KYINEI
-93 ISSNKFDEI
+93 ISSNNFDEI

-116 IDLVK
+116 IDLIK
-121 YGLFMLNEKLLNL
+121 YGLFLLNEKLLNL
-134 ENNNLIMNECNF
+134 ENNNLIVNECNF

-158 LFEYSKNENKKLDYD
+158 LFEYSKNENKKIDYD

-180 YQILANF
+180 YQILANL

-215 TSEKN
+215 TSEKD

-250 FFNLLIQYINNYQN
+250 FFNLLIEYINNYQN

-277 FYINIFNNYKTKIKK
+277 FYINLFNNYKTKIKK
-292 EKDDLIE
+292 EKDGLIE

-314 IFKISLLLLYA
+314 IYDISLLLLYT
-325 KQNAIFTNALYLIS
+325 KQNTIFTNALYLIS
-339 TILKKIYKSNNI
+339 VILKKIYKSNNI
-351 ELVSKFIND
+351 ELVGKFIND

-365 MILFILEKDYKNST
+365 MIIFILEKDYKNIT
-379 QSLIYLSDII
+379 QSLIFLSDII
-389 KYIIKLHSKSWTSN
+389 KYIIKLHSKSWISN
-403 ELKLNIINLINDI
+403 ELKLNIINLITDI

-431 YLLTTKKVKLKEKI
+431 YLLTTKKLKLKENI

-457 QNEYFYKDIIEYNK
+457 QNDYFFKDIIEYNK
-471 NDLFEIIF
+471 DDLLEIIL

-492 IIKIVNYIINKRDFL
+492 IIKIVNNITNKRDFL
-507 LIDYLVKNKIL
+507 LTDYLVKNKII
-518 YNIKN
+518 YYIKN

-540 ALNII
+540 ALKII
-545 NNLLSIGELFKKLHR
+545 NNLLSIGELFKKLHG
-560 INTILVNFENI
+560 INSILVNFENI